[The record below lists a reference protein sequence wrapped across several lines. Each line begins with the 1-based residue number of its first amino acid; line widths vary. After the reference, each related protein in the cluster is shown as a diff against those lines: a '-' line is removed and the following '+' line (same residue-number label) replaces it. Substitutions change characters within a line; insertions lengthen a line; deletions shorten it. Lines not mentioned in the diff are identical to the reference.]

1 MERSSNSILDLL
13 STLGKPATHQE
24 IAHSTG
30 LRSAKSALSKLKKLR
45 LVDNTSPNQWTL
57 TSKGRKVVDSRREI
71 RETEEPL
78 SEKPAIATVDVD
90 VDVEEIPVT
99 LEDLFRQVG
108 RKLFFTWE
116 KDKNRLDA
124 IVYYVGETAGFGDPV
139 KIWNALCDFRL
150 ASRVKYCWI
159 EVFMIEADLGRHMPE
174 ELREKCDWLEEHVV
188 PK

>member
-13 STLGKPATHQE
+13 STLGKPATHHE

-30 LRSAKSALSKLKKLR
+30 LRSAKSALSKLKKLG
-45 LVDNTSPNQWTL
+45 LLDNTSLNQWTL
-57 TSKGRKVVDSRREI
+57 TSKGRKVVDSRSET

-90 VDVEEIPVT
+90 VEEIPVT
-99 LEDLFRQVG
+99 LEDLFRQAG
-108 RKLFFTWE
+108 RKLFFTSA
-116 KDKNRLDA
+116 KGKNRLDA
-124 IVYYVGETAGFGDPV
+124 IVYYVGEMAGFDDPV

-159 EVFMIEADLGRHMPE
+159 EVFMIEADLGWHMPE
-174 ELREKCDWLEEHVV
+174 EVREKCDWLEEHVYSN
-188 PK
+188 